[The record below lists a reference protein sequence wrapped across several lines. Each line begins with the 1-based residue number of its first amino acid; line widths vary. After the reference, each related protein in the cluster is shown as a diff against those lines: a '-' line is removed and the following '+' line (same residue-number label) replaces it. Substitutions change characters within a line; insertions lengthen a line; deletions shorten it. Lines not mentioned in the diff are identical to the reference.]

1 MFLRAHKRTKNG
13 KEHRYFTV
21 VESERLTG
29 VSLGLAPPALQKA
42 G

>member
-1 MFLRAHKRTKNG
+1 MFLRTHKRTKNG

-29 VSLGLAPPALQKA
+29 GRWAE
-42 G
+42 